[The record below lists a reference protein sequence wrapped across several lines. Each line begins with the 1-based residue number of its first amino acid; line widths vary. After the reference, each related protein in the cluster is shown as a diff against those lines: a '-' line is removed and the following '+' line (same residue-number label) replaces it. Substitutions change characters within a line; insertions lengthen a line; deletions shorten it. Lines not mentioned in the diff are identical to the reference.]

1 MVFVYLVQL
10 SKWYVSRIYVAIVQ
24 CKRFKLFF
32 CLITLFFNLIWS
44 IDDAIFMYI
53 SIPFFFTI
61 IKISIWIYFLLCL
74 FNFDLSSFV
83 SLIISFIIT
92 LNITSLL
99 VLFSPP
105 VSNYVIGIAHSW
117 LGLVS
122 RSAWVTTSKLL
133 ILSKMILHEDVWISI
148 MKEYAKFIYTS
159 IIKI

>member
-1 MVFVYLVQL
+1 
-10 SKWYVSRIYVAIVQ
+10 
-24 CKRFKLFF
+24 
-32 CLITLFFNLIWS
+32 
-44 IDDAIFMYI
+44 MY
-53 SIPFFFTI
+53 
-61 IKISIWIYFLLCL
+61 
-74 FNFDLSSFV
+74 
-83 SLIISFIIT
+83 LIISFIIT

-133 ILSKMILHEDVWISI
+133 ILSKLILHEDVWISI

-159 IIKI
+159 ILKI